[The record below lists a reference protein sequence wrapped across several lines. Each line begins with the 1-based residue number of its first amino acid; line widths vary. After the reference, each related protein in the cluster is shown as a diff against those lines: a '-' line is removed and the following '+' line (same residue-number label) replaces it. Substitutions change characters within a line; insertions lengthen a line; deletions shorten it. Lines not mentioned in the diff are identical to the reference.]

1 MAPGIDRKGV
11 RVYRIVMGCAL
22 LALLGACGKSPDD
35 TAAPATGAT
44 SAVTDKTPSASELPI
59 PEPIA
64 EKSPPEPIPVPAVE
78 PDLPPVQ
85 IAAAES
91 PATEPAPEAV
101 PAEPEPAAPVETP
114 VPELPVAEAPPAAPV
129 DGGEI
134 YAQICAVCHRTGL
147 NAAPKYGN
155 KILWARVTAKGREQ
169 VYKDALS
176 GLRGMPPRGG
186 VPTLTDAEVKAAVD
200 YMVNGSGG
208 WGSAP
213 P

>member
-1 MAPGIDRKGV
+1 MF
-11 RVYRIVMGCAL
+11 RITSALAL
-22 LALLGACGKSPDD
+22 LLMLGACGKSPDESAKP
-35 TAAPATGAT
+35 AAPA
-44 SAVTDKTPSASELPI
+44 AVAPPAAIAKPKAPASEPELRI
-59 PEPIA
+59 PEPVA
-64 EKSPPEPIPVPAVE
+64 EKSAPEPMPPPAVQ

-85 IAAAES
+85 IASVEQESTPAPEPDAPVVAATDPAPAEA
-91 PATEPAPEAV
+91 PATETS
-101 PAEPEPAAPVETP
+101 PAAPI
-114 VPELPVAEAPPAAPV
+114 

-155 KILWARVTAKGREQ
+155 KILWGRVIAKGREQ
-169 VYKDALS
+169 VYANSIK
-176 GLRGMPPRGG
+176 GVRGMPPRGG
-186 VPTLTDAEVKAAVD
+186 VATLTDAEVKAAVD